1 MKTVKGTVLCCMSI
15 SLAIVALGCGNAI
28 EGAAGGWPMLGY
40 AIEGAAGGWPM
51 LGYAFLALAM
61 LFAALILAA
70 IGVSTENER
79 MEQENRKIK
88 RIPHHTNEWRDA
100 K

>member
-28 EGAAGGWPMLGY
+28 DGAANGW
-40 AIEGAAGGWPM
+40 
-51 LGYAFLALAM
+51 AM

-70 IGVSTENER
+70 IGVSAENER
-79 MEQENRKIK
+79 MEQESRKIK

>member
-15 SLAIVALGCGNAI
+15 SLAIVALWCGDAI
-28 EGAAGGWPMLGY
+28 ENAANGWEMLGY
-40 AIEGAAGGWPM
+40 T
-51 LGYAFLALAM
+51 FLALAVF
-61 LFAALILAA
+61 LAALILAA
-70 IGVSTENER
+70 IGVSAENER

>member
-28 EGAAGGWPMLGY
+28 DGAANGW
-40 AIEGAAGGWPM
+40 AM

-70 IGVSTENER
+70 IGVSAENER

-88 RIPHHTNEWRDA
+88 RIQHHTNEWRDA

>member
-28 EGAAGGWPMLGY
+28 EGAAGGWAMLGY
-40 AIEGAAGGWPM
+40 E
-51 LGYAFLALAM
+51 FLALAM

-70 IGVSTENER
+70 IGVSAENER
-79 MEQENRKIK
+79 MEQESRKIK

>member
-15 SLAIVALGCGNAI
+15 LLVIVALGCGNAI
-28 EGAAGGWPMLGY
+28 DGATDGWAMLGY
-40 AIEGAAGGWPM
+40 T
-51 LGYAFLALAM
+51 FLALAAF
-61 LFAALILAA
+61 FAALILAA
-70 IGVSTENER
+70 IGVIAENKR
-79 MEQENRKIK
+79 MEQESRKIK

>member
-28 EGAAGGWPMLGY
+28 DGAANGWAMLGY
-40 AIEGAAGGWPM
+40 T
-51 LGYAFLALAM
+51 FLALAVF
-61 LFAALILAA
+61 FAALILAA
-70 IGVSTENER
+70 IGVRAENER
-79 MEQENRKIK
+79 MEQESRKIK

>member
-15 SLAIVALGCGNAI
+15 SLAIVALGCGNA
-28 EGAAGGWPMLGY
+28 
-40 AIEGAAGGWPM
+40 
-51 LGYAFLALAM
+51 
-61 LFAALILAA
+61 
-70 IGVSTENER
+70 ENER
-79 MEQENRKIK
+79 MEQESRKIK

>member
-1 MKTVKGTVLCCMSI
+1 MKTVKGTVLWCMSI
-15 SLAIVALGCGNAI
+15 SLAIVALGCGSAI
-28 EGAAGGWPMLGY
+28 ESAANGWEMLGY
-40 AIEGAAGGWPM
+40 T
-51 LGYAFLALAM
+51 FLALAVF
-61 LFAALILAA
+61 LVALILAA
-70 IGVSTENER
+70 IGVNAENER

>member
-28 EGAAGGWPMLGY
+28 EGAAGGW
-40 AIEGAAGGWPM
+40 AM

-70 IGVSTENER
+70 IENER
-79 MEQENRKIK
+79 MEQESRKIK

>member
-1 MKTVKGTVLCCMSI
+1 MKTAKGTVLCCMSI

-28 EGAAGGWPMLGY
+28 EGATGGWVMLGY
-40 AIEGAAGGWPM
+40 T
-51 LGYAFLALAM
+51 FLDLAM
-61 LFAALILAA
+61 LFVALILAA
-70 IGVSTENER
+70 IGVSAENER
-79 MEQENRKIK
+79 MEQESRKIK

>member
-1 MKTVKGTVLCCMSI
+1 MKTVKGTVLCFMSI

-28 EGAAGGWPMLGY
+28 EGAAGGWM
-40 AIEGAAGGWPM
+40 M

-70 IGVSTENER
+70 IGVSAENER
-79 MEQENRKIK
+79 MEQESRKIK

>member
-1 MKTVKGTVLCCMSI
+1 MKTAKGTVLCCMSI

-28 EGAAGGWPMLGY
+28 EGATGGWVMLGY
-40 AIEGAAGGWPM
+40 T
-51 LGYAFLALAM
+51 FLALAM
-61 LFAALILAA
+61 LFVALILDA
-70 IGVSTENER
+70 IGGSAENER

>member
-1 MKTVKGTVLCCMSI
+1 MKTAKGTVLCFMSI

-28 EGAAGGWPMLGY
+28 EGAANGWEMLVY
-40 AIEGAAGGWPM
+40 T
-51 LGYAFLALAM
+51 LLALVVF
-61 LFAALILAA
+61 FAALILAA
-70 IGVSTENER
+70 IGVSAENER
-79 MEQENRKIK
+79 MEKESQKIK